1 MNIFFRGE
9 HFQGLI
15 YMFRTI
21 YLVLMSTFHKFILG
35 LLLSTV
41 DVGEANKD
49 VSQHQGI
56 RAALNPSSDAI
67 IEFAQF
73 TLSSYH
79 IYYAYFQNMIN
90 DANMQ

>member
-1 MNIFFRGE
+1 MQDMCKVCTRCV
-9 HFQGLI
+9 QGVRKMCARCVQDLDKHI
-15 YMFRTI
+15 SFC
-21 YLVLMSTFHKFILG
+21 

-41 DVGEANKD
+41 NVGEANKD
-49 VSQHQGI
+49 VTQHQGI
-56 RAALNPSSDAI
+56 RAALNRAS

>member
-1 MNIFFRGE
+1 MNICFRGE

-41 DVGEANKD
+41 NVGEANKD
-49 VSQHQGI
+49 VTQHQGI
-56 RAALNPSSDAI
+56 RAALNRAS